1 MGNLIG
7 QEVWMLTAS
16 EPDMKDLEGVYAS
29 RDKAEKEVLKTYEI
43 LKNQPWEWQDF
54 SEIDR
59 TEDYTIYEGKWL
71 ADTKEEIIFGIYVEK
86 VSIQ

>member
-1 MGNLIG
+1 MKNLIG
-7 QEVWMLTAS
+7 QEVWMVTVS
-16 EPDMKDLEGVYAS
+16 EPDLADLEGVFLE
-29 RDKAEKEVLKTYEI
+29 REKAIDEI
-43 LKNQPWEWQDF
+43 LKVYETLKYQPWEWQDF
-54 SEIDR
+54 GEIDR